1 MENTRQRYPVCK
13 LPQPYPAVSHPKQDA
28 RTATQTDAPAVG
40 KNRGLSPDI
49 SHFLMPPLPWVKP
62 FRCLHRHWNA
72 LRKQNRCTCLCF
84 WNYWGQLDVTPR
96 HAVVSA
102 APFTTLAAL
111 SNPIKQIEALR
122 SLAIAARKQY
132 EKEATEYAAASPAIS
147 QLLSRLA
154 QDEQHHAALLY
165 HLPKRLG

>member
-1 MENTRQRYPVCK
+1 MENTRQRYPGCK
-13 LPQPYPAVSHPKQDA
+13 LPQPYPAVPHPKQDA
-28 RTATQTDAPAVG
+28 RTAR
-40 KNRGLSPDI
+40 K
-49 SHFLMPPLPWVKP
+49 LMPLLLGRTGALSRYIALSYAAAALGQTVPMLAQTLE
-62 FRCLHRHWNA
+62 CLAQTEQMHMS
-72 LRKQNRCTCLCF
+72 LLLELL
-84 WNYWGQLDVTPR
+84 GQLDATPR
-96 HAVVSA
+96 HVVVSA
-102 APFTTLAAL
+102 TPFTTLASF

>member
-1 MENTRQRYPVCK
+1 M
-13 LPQPYPAVSHPKQDA
+13 LA
-28 RTATQTDAPAVG
+28 QT
-40 KNRGLSPDI
+40 LE
-49 SHFLMPPLPWVKP
+49 
-62 FRCLHRHWNA
+62 CLAQTEQMHMS
-72 LRKQNRCTCLCF
+72 LLLELL
-84 WNYWGQLDVTPR
+84 GQLDATPR

-102 APFTTLAAL
+102 TPFTTLASL

-165 HLPKRLG
+165 HLPKHLG